1 LNLKEEFLFLQK
13 KVLVCEDCYLFYN
26 SLKENK
32 EKSLFT
38 GLKKPLFIK
47 NTSRIARKVQKRLSF
62 NNFNNEARELLR
74 KKEKSLDISRKEEK
88 TGKKWDFKLNLKN
101 LSENRDYFNS
111 ERSTGRITSTRSRE
125 LTERYSNSQQ
135 FSEYFIEEN
144 QKFRSILFKKSLFSK
159 EST

>member
-1 LNLKEEFLFLQK
+1 MRKIYPNLSANDYLNLKEEFLFLQK

-74 KKEKSLDISRKEEK
+74 KKEKSLDINRKEEK
-88 TGKKWDFKLNLKN
+88 TGEKWDFKLNLKN

-111 ERSTGRITSTRSRE
+111 ERSTGRITS
-125 LTERYSNSQQ
+125 
-135 FSEYFIEEN
+135 IGPEN
-144 QKFRSILFKKSLFSK
+144 
-159 EST
+159 